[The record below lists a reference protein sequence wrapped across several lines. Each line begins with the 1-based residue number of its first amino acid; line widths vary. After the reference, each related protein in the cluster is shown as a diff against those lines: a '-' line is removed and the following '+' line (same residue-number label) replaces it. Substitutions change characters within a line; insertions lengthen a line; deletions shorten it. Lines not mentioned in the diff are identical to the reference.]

1 MKRQDSQER
10 NIYYM
15 SIFDIFDRI
24 NKNKAP
30 EPTGPVEYIIAGLG
44 NPGAQYENTRHN
56 AGFMT
61 VDTLAAKHGFE
72 IKRLKFKSLTADVT
86 IAGKRCLVMKPS
98 TFMNNSGEAIVEAM
112 NFYKIPIENV
122 VICYDD
128 ISLDPGKIRIR
139 RKGSDGGHNG
149 IKSIICLTGSQDF
162 PRIKVGVGQKPSKD
176 YALADWVLGTF
187 SSEDI
192 PKLREA
198 ADRACTAA
206 ELILNGGIDKA
217 MNLYNS

>member
-1 MKRQDSQER
+1 
-10 NIYYM
+10 M
-15 SIFDIFDRI
+15 SIFDIFDQI

-61 VDTLAAKHGFE
+61 VDTLAQKHNFE

-122 VICYDD
+122 IICYDD

-149 IKSIICLTGSQDF
+149 IKSIIYLTGSQDF

-176 YALADWVLGTF
+176 YDLADWVLGTF
-187 SSEDI
+187 PSEDI
-192 PKLREA
+192 PKLHDA
-198 ADRACTAA
+198 TDHACAAA
-206 ELILNGGIDKA
+206 ELILNGDIDKA

>member
-1 MKRQDSQER
+1 
-10 NIYYM
+10 M
-15 SIFDIFDRI
+15 SIFDIFDQI
-24 NKNKAP
+24 NKNKVP

-61 VDTLAAKHGFE
+61 VDTLAQKHNFE
-72 IKRLKFKSLTADVT
+72 IKRLRFKSLTADVT

-128 ISLDPGKIRIR
+128 ISLDPGRIRIR

-149 IKSIICLTGSQDF
+149 IKSIIYLTGSQDF

-176 YALADWVLGTF
+176 YDLANWVLGTF
-187 SSEDI
+187 PSEDI
-192 PKLREA
+192 PKLHDA
-198 ADRACTAA
+198 TDHACAAA
-206 ELILNGGIDKA
+206 ELIVSGEIDKA
-217 MNLYNS
+217 MNLYNT

>member
-1 MKRQDSQER
+1 
-10 NIYYM
+10 M
-15 SIFDIFDRI
+15 SIFDIFDQI

-61 VDTLAAKHGFE
+61 VDTLAAKHNFE

-122 VICYDD
+122 IICYDD

-149 IKSIICLTGSQDF
+149 IKSIIYQLNSEVF
-162 PRIKVGVGQKPSKD
+162 PRIKVGIGKPQNADYDLADYVLGRFSKD
-176 YALADWVLGTF
+176 EVKTLVDTAIRAAAAVEVIIKNGT
-187 SSEDI
+187 E
-192 PKLREA
+192 
-198 ADRACTAA
+198 
-206 ELILNGGIDKA
+206 KA
-217 MNLYNS
+217 MAEFNG

>member
-1 MKRQDSQER
+1 
-10 NIYYM
+10 M
-15 SIFDIFDRI
+15 SIFDIFDQI
-24 NKNKAP
+24 SKNKAP

-44 NPGAQYENTRHN
+44 NPGAQYESTRHN

-61 VDTLAAKHGFE
+61 VDTLAQKHGFE

-149 IKSIICLTGSQDF
+149 IKSIIYLTGSQDF

-176 YALADWVLGTF
+176 YDLADWVLGTF
-187 SSEDI
+187 PSEDI
-192 PKLREA
+192 PKLHDA
-198 ADRACTAA
+198 ADHACAAA
-206 ELILNGGIDKA
+206 ELILNGDIDKA

>member
-1 MKRQDSQER
+1 
-10 NIYYM
+10 M
-15 SIFDIFDRI
+15 SIFDIFDQI

-30 EPTGPVEYIIAGLG
+30 EPAGAVEFIIAGLG

-61 VDTLAAKHGFE
+61 VDTLAAKHSFE
-72 IKRLKFKSLTADVT
+72 IKRLKFKSLTADVQ

-122 VICYDD
+122 IICYDD
-128 ISLDPGKIRIR
+128 ISLEPGKIRIR

-149 IKSIICLTGSQDF
+149 IKSIIYLTGSQDF
-162 PRIKVGVGQKPSKD
+162 PRVKIGVGQKPSKD
-176 YALADWVLGTF
+176 YDLAGWVLGNF
-187 SSEDI
+187 PSEDI
-192 PKLREA
+192 PKMHEA
-198 ADRACTAA
+198 TDNACAA
-206 ELILNGGIDKA
+206 IEHIVGGNIDKA